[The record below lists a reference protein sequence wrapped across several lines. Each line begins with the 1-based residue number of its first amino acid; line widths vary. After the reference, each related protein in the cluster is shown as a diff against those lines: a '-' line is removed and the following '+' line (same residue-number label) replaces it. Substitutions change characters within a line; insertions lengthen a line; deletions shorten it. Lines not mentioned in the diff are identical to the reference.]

1 MGYDQLPV
9 SVPDRQPPP
18 YSSPF
23 SLTQHFPTPQETF
36 SSVPQP
42 PPSYRHGPPPPQ
54 QQRQQMYTGY
64 NNPRGG
70 NDDLPHFPTPGETF
84 SDAPLPPPQQQQYG
98 RPPPGGPNRHQAPRK
113 PSGGSHSN
121 QGHNNSYNNNS
132 NYNNNY
138 NQGGSGGSSGGP
150 GGYNNNFAPPPPPQG
165 QPLRPSPR
173 SHNQQLQQPPPMH
186 QAGGPSGNN
195 RPPPSRHNNSNSN
208 SGGTKPGTQSPIPYA
223 PLPDVNLKMLFNGV
237 DKNNNGR
244 LSEKELG
251 NALVNGDF
259 TKFNMETV
267 RVMIKM
273 FDRSGNGTIEF
284 KEFCNLWRYLGDWRK
299 LFDKFDLDKS
309 GSISYDEYVRALE
322 AFGYRLSNSFI
333 QFMYSKYSDF
343 NSSGERVIG
352 FDLFVQSCISLKR
365 MTDSFVQYDTD
376 HTGYVNL
383 SFEQFLMEIMKL
395 K

>member
-1 MGYDQLPV
+1 
-9 SVPDRQPPP
+9 
-18 YSSPF
+18 
-23 SLTQHFPTPQETF
+23 
-36 SSVPQP
+36 
-42 PPSYRHGPPPPQ
+42 
-54 QQRQQMYTGY
+54 MYTGY

-84 SDAPLPPPQQQQYG
+84 SEPPPPPQQQQQQQYG
-98 RPPPGGPNRHQAPRK
+98 RPPPSGPNRHQAPRK
-113 PSGGSHSN
+113 PSGGN
-121 QGHNNSYNNNS
+121 QGNQGYNNNNNNNYNNNNNS
-132 NYNNNY
+132 NYSNY
-138 NQGGSGGSSGGP
+138 NQGGSAGSSGGP
-150 GGYNNNFAPPPPPQG
+150 GGYNNNNNFAPPPPPQG

-173 SHNQQLQQPPPMH
+173 THNQQLQQPPPMH
-186 QAGGPSGNN
+186 QPGGPSGQN
-195 RPPPSRHNNSNSN
+195 RPPPSRHNNNHNSN
-208 SGGTKPGTQSPIPYA
+208 SGSTKPGTQSPIPYA

-237 DKNNNGR
+237 DKNGNGR

-322 AFGYRLSNSFI
+322 AFGYRLSNKFI
-333 QFMYSKYSDF
+333 QFMYGKYSSI
-343 NSSGERVIG
+343 SSTGERVIG

-365 MTDSFVQYDTD
+365 MTDSFVTYDTD

-383 SFEQFLMEIMKL
+383 SFEQFLMEVMKL

>member
-1 MGYDQLPV
+1 MGYDELP
-9 SVPDRQPPP
+9 
-18 YSSPF
+18 
-23 SLTQHFPTPQETF
+23 HFPTPLETF

-54 QQRQQMYTGY
+54 QHKQQMYTGY

-84 SDAPLPPPQQQQYG
+84 SDAPPPHQHHPQPQYG
-98 RPPPGGPNRHQAPRK
+98 RPPPSQGRHQAPRK
-113 PSGGSHSN
+113 PSGGN
-121 QGHNNSYNNNS
+121 QGYNNGYNNNS
-132 NYNNNY
+132 NNY
-138 NQGGSGGSSGGP
+138 NQGPGGPGGPQGGP
-150 GGYNNNFAPPPPPQG
+150 GGYNNNNNNNNNNFPPPPPPQG

-173 SHNQQLQQPPPMH
+173 AHNQQLQQPPPMH
-186 QAGGPSGNN
+186 QPGGPSGQN
-195 RPPPSRHNNSNSN
+195 RPPPSRHNNNGNNNSN

-259 TKFNMETV
+259 TKFNIETV

-322 AFGYRLSNSFI
+322 AFGYRLSNKFI
-333 QFMYSKYSDF
+333 QFMYSTYSSF
-343 NSSGERVIG
+343 NGAGERVIG

>member
-1 MGYDQLPV
+1 
-9 SVPDRQPPP
+9 
-18 YSSPF
+18 
-23 SLTQHFPTPQETF
+23 
-36 SSVPQP
+36 
-42 PPSYRHGPPPPQ
+42 
-54 QQRQQMYTGY
+54 MYTGY

-70 NDDLPHFPTPGETF
+70 GDDLPHFPTPGETF
-84 SDAPLPPPQQQQYG
+84 SEAPPPPQQQQQQYG
-98 RPPPGGPNRHQAPRK
+98 RPPPSGPNRHQAPRK
-113 PSGGSHSN
+113 PSGGN
-121 QGHNNSYNNNS
+121 QGNQGNQGYNNSYNNNNS
-132 NYNNNY
+132 NYSNY
-138 NQGGSGGSSGGP
+138 NQGGSAGSSGGP
-150 GGYNNNFAPPPPPQG
+150 GGYNNSNNFAPPPPPQG
-165 QPLRPSPR
+165 QPMRPSPR

-186 QAGGPSGNN
+186 QPGGPGGQN
-195 RPPPSRHNNSNSN
+195 RPPPNRHNNNHNHNHNSN
-208 SGGTKPGTQSPIPYA
+208 SGGAKPAGTQSPIPYA

-237 DKNNNGR
+237 DKNGSGR

-322 AFGYRLSNSFI
+322 AFGYRLSNKFI
-333 QFMYSKYSDF
+333 QFMYGKYSSI
-343 NSSGERVIG
+343 SSTGERVIG

-365 MTDSFVQYDTD
+365 MTDSFVTYDTD
-376 HTGYVNL
+376 HTGYVTL
-383 SFEQFLMEIMKL
+383 SFEQFLMEVMKL